1 MSKEAINA
9 CATPLHHMGIYMDAD
24 QAIVCR
30 DSAEGQQARERF
42 LTR

>member
-1 MSKEAINA
+1 
-9 CATPLHHMGIYMDAD
+9 MGIYMDAD